1 MKKFIAE
8 YGGAMVAEDG
18 ALVLSFVTRGEEKRN
33 AIECAQECKKLKLDG
48 KERLT
53 LEIKE
58 FRKQRSL
65 SANAYFHLLV
75 GKIANEMNLGEDEVK
90 VNMVLDYGTVAT
102 DDEGATVGIKLPVSV
117 KATSVYP
124 YPKWFDT
131 RMENG
136 KKFNC
141 YILYKQTHTLDTAE
155 MARLID
161 GVVYEAQQYGIETA
175 TPDEIAKMVS
185 LHKAEV

>member
-1 MKKFIAE
+1 MRKFIAE
-8 YGGAMVAEDG
+8 FDRCLTDERGNIT
-18 ALVLSFVTRGEEKRN
+18 LSFAVKGEEKKK
-33 AIECAQECKKLKLDG
+33 AIECVQDMQKLKQDG

-53 LEIKE
+53 LEVKE

-75 GKIANEMNLGEDEVK
+75 GKIATEMKLGEDEVK

-102 DDEGATVGIKLPVSV
+102 DEEGATVGIKLPVSV

-131 RMENG
+131 RIENG